1 MKNKRLRLFPLTL
14 MLFAGSVASIMTYYF
29 QYELKQALIILL
41 SVLLV
46 FYIFGLIFVTV
57 ISNFDRQNEEKRLA
71 EEQEAMEDTV
81 FSDEMQDEEILE
93 EEEPPE
99 D

>member
-14 MLFAGSVASIMTYYF
+14 MLFAGSIASIMTYYF

>member
-14 MLFAGSVASIMTYYF
+14 MLFAGSIASIMTYYF

-57 ISNFDRQNEEKRLA
+57 ISSFDRQNEEKRLA

>member
-14 MLFAGSVASIMTYYF
+14 MLFAGSIASIMTYYF

-71 EEQEAMEDTV
+71 EEQEAMEVTV